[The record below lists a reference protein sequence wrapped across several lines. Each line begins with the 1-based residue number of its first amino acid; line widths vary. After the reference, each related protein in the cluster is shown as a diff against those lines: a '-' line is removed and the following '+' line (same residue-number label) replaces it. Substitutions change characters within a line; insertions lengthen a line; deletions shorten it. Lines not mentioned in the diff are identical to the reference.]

1 MSQFDEQDVYDTKQL
16 PNKKSVDDMGLSKY
30 QIKTINHIIL
40 AHLTNIFNQQKS
52 KAVYPSCLK
61 TAKSIDLFL

>member
-30 QIKTINHIIL
+30 QIKTINHTIL
-40 AHLTNIFNQQKS
+40 AHLTDIFSQQKS
-52 KAVYPSCLK
+52 KAIPVVLK
-61 TAKSIDLFL
+61 QQSL